1 VRRNLASY
9 QPYPIVKWVGGKR
22 QLQDSILERIGDNFG
37 TYFEP
42 FFGGGAIL
50 FALNPAKAEISDV
63 NQGLVN
69 LYSAIKFSPVE
80 FMDQASQL
88 EKKYNELNDLEKK
101 QEFFYVNR
109 DAYNS
114 TERVGNEQAARFLFL
129 NKSCF
134 NGMYREN
141 SKGLFNV
148 PFGKRA
154 ILNLYEA
161 ANVNAVSSSLQGV
174 GLNLQSYAETIADAK
189 AGDVVYFDP
198 PYIPLTV
205 TSAFTSYTAEGFGMD
220 AQVELANI
228 FRELDSKGVRVL
240 LSNSS
245 APVMNE
251 LYEGYKL
258 TPLSANRAISAKAP
272 GRAKVTEYLVDS
284 ELRA

>member
-1 VRRNLASY
+1 VRRNLAGY
-9 QPYPIVKWVGGKR
+9 KPYPIVKWVGGKR
-22 QLQDSILERIGDNFG
+22 QLQDSILERIGDKFG

-50 FALNPAKAEISDV
+50 FALNPQQAEISDV
-63 NQGLVN
+63 NQGLIN

-80 FMDQASQL
+80 FMDHASQL
-88 EKKYNELNDLEKK
+88 EKKYNELNDLDSK
-101 QEFFYVNR
+101 QDFFYLNR
-109 DAYNS
+109 ETYNS
-114 TERVGNEQAARFLFL
+114 IDRVGSEQAARFLFL

-141 SKGLFNV
+141 AKGIFNV
-148 PFGKRA
+148 PFGKRLN
-154 ILNLYEA
+154 LNLYEEE
-161 ANVNAVSSSLQGV
+161 NVNAVSNSLQGV
-174 GLNLQSYAETIADAK
+174 GLNLQSYQKTIAEAK
-189 AGDVVYFDP
+189 SGDVVYFDP

-220 AQVELANI
+220 AQVELAKL

-251 LYEGYKL
+251 LYEGY
-258 TPLSANRAISAKAP
+258 R
-272 GRAKVTEYLVDS
+272 TEYLVDS
-284 ELRA
+284 DLRA